1 MGLVSNAKW
10 NAISQLVKIT
20 VQVINIIYL
29 TRLIEPQ
36 DYGILAMA
44 MVVFNLGL
52 LLRDL
57 ERPQQSYSIN
67 ILLMI

>member
-57 ERPQQSYSIN
+57 GTSSAIIQHKYPSD
-67 ILLMI
+67 